1 MYSLAEISPEVHD
14 GSVLLADSVN
24 GKPLGDAGPIELI
37 CSGEKFPARWIR
49 NVVSNQSGE
58 SRLIAE
64 SELNF
69 SESTSGLCSQE
80 KPLVWFRLLWAFLLV
95 FRLFRRGLVLFLG
108 LACLRRGVLVG
119 SGALSLRMSNR
130 SRMLLFHSLR
140 LGTLYRRCLLV
151 FGARNRCGAL
161 LLHGVLD
168 RRRLPLGGGLC
179 MLRGRLVLWSRLLS

>member
-1 MYSLAEISPEVHD
+1 MAGTL
-14 GSVLLADSVN
+14 DSER
-24 GKPLGDAGPIELI
+24 GFD
-37 CSGEKFPARWIR
+37 
-49 NVVSNQSGE
+49 QSGE

-80 KPLVWFRLLWAFLLV
+80 KPLVWFRLLWPLLLV
-95 FRLFRRGLVLFLG
+95 LRLPGRRLVLFLG

-119 SGALSLRMSNR
+119 TGALSLRMSNR
-130 SRMLLFHSLR
+130 SRRLLLHSLR
-140 LGTLYRRCLLV
+140 LGTRCRRCLLV
-151 FGARNRCGAL
+151 FRARDRSGAL

-179 MLRGRLVLWSRLLS
+179 VLRGRLVLWSRLLS